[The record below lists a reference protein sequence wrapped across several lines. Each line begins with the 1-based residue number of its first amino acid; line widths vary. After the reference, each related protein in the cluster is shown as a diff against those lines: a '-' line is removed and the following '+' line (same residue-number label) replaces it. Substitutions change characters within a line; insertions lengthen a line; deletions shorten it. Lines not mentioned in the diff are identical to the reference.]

1 MACKESSDEK
11 AGLEQIAEAMQNSG
25 VLYRSLFENAGVG
38 ITYIQEGRF
47 VQANGYF
54 LDFIGYEIDELRQMT
69 PLDITH
75 PDDIVESRKILQG
88 KATCA
93 KGIQHLEKRYLRKD
107 GSIRWGSLSTNSLC
121 DQQGNVIALM
131 GVIVDI
137 TERKEA
143 EEALNRSE
151 ERLTQFF
158 HASFETIFFHDHG
171 TIIDVNPAATG
182 IFGYPTEQIVGHNLL
197 EFVAPESRQ
206 SVIANMQ
213 AGDEGPYETEVIK
226 NDGTTIPLEVRAK
239 TVEHDGQIC
248 RVVGLRDI
256 SERKTAEQAIRRAHD
271 ELEKRVLERTA
282 ELSKANRA
290 YKLLSDCNATLVHA
304 ADETGLLEEMC
315 QRFVE
320 NGDYRLVWIGY
331 AQDDENKSVQ
341 PAAQAGFDEG
351 YLAGLNITWADDE
364 RGQGP
369 TGTAIRTGRPVVNQ
383 NVRTNS
389 AFAPWRDDA
398 IKRGYASS
406 IALPL
411 ITGERTI
418 GALNIYASAPDAFDS
433 GEIELLMDLAG
444 NLAFGIVSL
453 RTREE
458 HRRAEEARRSSED
471 RFRNLVETSSD
482 WVWEIDEN
490 GIYTYASP
498 QVHNILGYRPEEVL
512 GKTPFDLMPV
522 DEAERVAA
530 VFAPIA
536 DAHDP
541 FDCLENTNQ
550 HKDGQLVVLESSG
563 LPVFD
568 SSGNFSGYRGI
579 DRDITERIRANR
591 ELQRLSTAVQQ
602 SPASIVITD
611 PIGNIE
617 YVNPKFTE
625 ITGYSAEEVVG
636 QNPRILKSGY
646 QAIEFYQDLWN
657 TITSGRIW
665 SGELRN
671 RKKSGELFWENA
683 SISPILNEMGEIS
696 SFVAVKEDITERK
709 QAEDVARQHLAELA
723 HVSRLSTMGE
733 MATGMAHEL
742 NQPLAAIKTFA
753 DAGLQLIQEKNTD
766 PALLVRALVGVGEQA
781 MRAGEIIRRLRGF
794 VKKEGLQKM
803 PVDLNALVEEV
814 VALIK
819 AEAIKYDVNIQLQL
833 ARQLP
838 QVTAS
843 AIEIQQVLVNLIH
856 NGIEAMREGTEQSAE
871 LMIST
876 HLVDREEI
884 VVTVSDTGPGMDQ
897 ETLAHVFEP
906 FFTTKGSNGIGV
918 GLSISRSIIEAH
930 GGTLSATT
938 RLGRG
943 TRFEFSLPLE
953 VIEE

>member
-1 MACKESSDEK
+1 MRLT
-11 AGLEQIAEAMQNSG
+11 GT
-25 VLYRSLFENAGVG
+25 LYSASLYG
-38 ITYIQEGRF
+38 IFYNQTD
-47 VQANGYF
+47 VQAPVAM
-54 LDFIGYEIDELRQMT
+54 LLS
-69 PLDITH
+69 PS
-75 PDDIVESRKILQG
+75 PDASGMDQIFGQDAIAVY
-88 KATCA
+88 ATVSD
-93 KGIQHLEKRYLRKD
+93 RYLKEWKLEYAPGAD
-107 GSIRWGSLSTNSLC
+107 DAGGFELLAQSTEP
-121 DQQGNVIALM
+121 A
-131 GVIVDI
+131 
-137 TERKEA
+137 T
-143 EEALNRSE
+143 EALIYSWDTSQLAGYYTL
-151 ERLTQFF
+151 RLT
-158 HASFETIFFHDHG
+158 
-171 TIIDVNPAATG
+171 
-182 IFGYPTEQIVGHNLL
+182 
-197 EFVAPESRQ
+197 
-206 SVIANMQ
+206 
-213 AGDEGPYETEVIK
+213 
-226 NDGTTIPLEVRAK
+226 
-239 TVEHDGQIC
+239 
-248 RVVGLRDI
+248 
-256 SERKTAEQAIRRAHD
+256 AE
-271 ELEKRVLERTA
+271 
-282 ELSKANRA
+282 
-290 YKLLSDCNATLVHA
+290 
-304 ADETGLLEEMC
+304 
-315 QRFVE
+315 
-320 NGDYRLVWIGY
+320 
-331 AQDDENKSVQ
+331 
-341 PAAQAGFDEG
+341 
-351 YLAGLNITWADDE
+351 
-364 RGQGP
+364 
-369 TGTAIRTGRPVVNQ
+369 
-383 NVRTNS
+383 
-389 AFAPWRDDA
+389 
-398 IKRGYASS
+398 
-406 IALPL
+406 
-411 ITGERTI
+411 
-418 GALNIYASAPDAFDS
+418 
-433 GEIELLMDLAG
+433 DLAG

-766 PALLVRALVGVGEQA
+766 PDLLVRALVGVGEQA